1 MQRDRLGQQPHPAL
15 GGIVGRQIV
24 PADNAGDRGQ
34 IDDRAAARF
43 QQRERVLAAEKR
55 TVEVDRQNPPPRGIV
70 GVLDAAEERDAGGV
84 DEAVEATMRALDL
97 RQHPVPVA
105 FGRDVEGVIDA
116 AVARQVGRDRDTAL
130 AFHRRGN
137 GLTDG
142 AGRARDQHDLVLE
155 TGHAG
160 PR

>member
-1 MQRDRLGQQPHPAL
+1 MPAAL
-15 GGIVGRQIV
+15 TR
-24 PADNAGDRGQ
+24 PSR
-34 IDDRAAARF
+34 RPCARS
-43 QQRERVLAAEKR
+43 
-55 TVEVDRQNPPPRGIV
+55 TS
-70 GVLDAAEERDAGGV
+70 
-84 DEAVEATMRALDL
+84 

-116 AVARQVGRDRDTAL
+116 AVAREIGRDRDTAL

-142 AGRARDQHDLVLE
+142 AGGARDQHDLVLE